1 MAVGWSR
8 DGAAQGEGRI
18 HMFTLDDLFDIATK
32 IEKNGESVY
41 KNAIGKIKDHDLKS
55 MLKWMAN
62 EEASHARWF
71 SDKKNSLHLEIEEI
85 RLKKMVPQVFQEMM
99 GDNTL
104 GLEEID
110 FSEIKTVSHLL
121 DTFIGFEN
129 DTIMFYELLE
139 TFINEEKTLDG
150 LKNIILEEKNHIQ
163 KLESMKAS
171 KML

>member
-1 MAVGWSR
+1 
-8 DGAAQGEGRI
+8 
-18 HMFTLDDLFDIATK
+18 MFTMDDLFDIATK

-41 KNAIGKIKDHDLKS
+41 TNATEKIKDRDLKS

-71 SDKKNSLHLEIEEI
+71 ADKKNSLHLEIEET

-139 TFINEEKTLDG
+139 TFIQEEKVLDG

-163 KLESMKAS
+163 KLESMKVS
-171 KML
+171 LPDRPIRY

>member
-1 MAVGWSR
+1 M
-8 DGAAQGEGRI
+8 
-18 HMFTLDDLFDIATK
+18 DDLFEIATK

-41 KNAIGKIKDHDLKS
+41 TNATEKIKDQNLKS

-62 EEASHARWF
+62 EEASHAQWF
-71 SDKKNSLHLEIEEI
+71 TDKKNSLHLEIEET

-104 GLEEID
+104 GLEEVD

-139 TFINEEKTLDG
+139 TFIQEEKILDG
-150 LKNIILEEKNHIQ
+150 LKNIILEEKSHIQ

-171 KML
+171 TPDGSIRH

>member
-1 MAVGWSR
+1 
-8 DGAAQGEGRI
+8 
-18 HMFTLDDLFDIATK
+18 MFTMDDLFDIATK

-41 KNAIGKIKDHDLKS
+41 IKATGKIKDQNLKS
-55 MLKWMAN
+55 ILKWMAD
-62 EEASHARWF
+62 EEASHAQWF
-71 SDKKNSLHLEIEEI
+71 ADKKNSLHLEIEEI

-110 FSEIKTVSHLL
+110 FSEIKTVSNLL

-129 DTIMFYELLE
+129 DTVMFYELLE
-139 TFINEEKTLDG
+139 TFIQEEKILGG
-150 LKNIILEEKNHIQ
+150 LKNIILEEKSHIQ

-171 KML
+171 MHDESIRL